1 MNFPYCIAPKWQ
13 DWLEIGQPE
22 SRAWAAE
29 LQYFQMSLTLFLGI
43 IAGTLVAIGSALAG
57 QLAARERWQ
66 KWLFWGT
73 GLIAVLLIGF
83 QSYLNEKAQGDLA
96 AKIDAINENTQV
108 ALHTN
113 LDILPPNANYGWS
126 LPSLSGGPQ
135 RDCGN
140 TVR

>member
-1 MNFPYCIAPKWQ
+1 
-13 DWLEIGQPE
+13 
-22 SRAWAAE
+22 
-29 LQYFQMSLTLFLGI
+29 MSLTLFLGI

-113 LDILPPNANYGWS
+113 LDILPPNANYG
-126 LPSLSGGPQ
+126 
-135 RDCGN
+135 
-140 TVR
+140 